1 MQAYSDRLD
10 LSHKRVYLVLSSPLI
25 GALSSDRVTHLFS
38 TVYLYPVKVKILMLA
53 NGKVAFIYHTNSPL
67 GISSQGTLII
77 SGHRVGSLTT
87 RVTTKNP

>member
-53 NGKVAFIYHTNSPL
+53 NGKVALFTT
-67 GISSQGTLII
+67 QTL
-77 SGHRVGSLTT
+77 SWASLHRGL
-87 RVTTKNP
+87 